1 MRFSNIA
8 AATALAVLGASVSM
22 APRADAASIITLV
35 QVGSNVVATGNGSIN
50 VTSFTYSGPASESSF
65 LEPSFGAILGGPTAS
80 TLADAY
86 IGSFVGPSTFGLG
99 GSLSPDSGSGSL
111 LARSDGGGLI
121 LVPAGY
127 VSGTSRGTSTDTW
140 DNATFASLGVT
151 TGTYTWTWDSG
162 ATADSFTIQVG
173 TVPEPASLALPGTLS
188 VPVLV
193 QPASTF
199 RKTTEFDHVTHG
211 RRPIK
216 PANDYDIA
224 SFREVNMTAATGEAC
239 SWRLAPCRG
248 RRCLL
253 SSRVPDVDMVST
265 RLSSVTSRLAG
276 SAPGRS
282 SNMITVSPFSTTSLG
297 GLKIGPEA
305 CVAAGDAGPFEIA

>member
-50 VTSFTYSGPASESSF
+50 VTSFTDSGPASESSF

-162 ATADSFTIQVG
+162 ATADSFTIQC
-173 TVPEPASLALPGTLS
+173 TVPETGIPGLARHAD

-193 QPASTF
+193 QPASHF
-199 RKTTEFDHVTHG
+199 QENDEFDHVTHG

-305 CVAAGDAGPFEIA
+305 WVAAGDAGPFEIA